1 MRKSN
6 LFKDLAR
13 AAFLFAAV
21 SVIVFN
27 QPSTAEAEPAKGKS
41 TESTAKKNTDKVTD
55 KVSGLLKGKLI
66 GLKDGEIAEAQ
77 LTGKPQYYVLYHS
90 ASW

>member
-13 AAFLFAAV
+13 AAISIAAV
-21 SVIVFN
+21 SVIAIN
-27 QPSTAEAEPAKGKS
+27 QPSTAKAEPAKGKS
-41 TESTAKKNTDKVTD
+41 TESTAKKVTD
-55 KVSGLLKGKLI
+55 KVSGALKGKLI

-77 LTGKPQYYVLYHS
+77 LTGNPQYYVLYHS